1 MIVKLLW
8 FAFLMLFNIIVA
20 PVSTISRCRKENL
33 FGTPTISD
41 NGLPLLTENIFQTPP
56 ILFGPPLVYW
66 YLGYLSDPL
75 LLRTPP
81 PHPPTPTPPTLLFG
95 TGEYTG
101 FLKLLRRLLTNCKV
115 TKKFWREIMLIYE
128 LQKAFSFT
136 IRMYHIM
143 VLFVYKLI
151 RQQSFFAF
159 FLY

>member
-1 MIVKLLW
+1 MIGKLLW
-8 FAFLMLFNIIVA
+8 FSFLMLFNIIVA

-75 LLRTPP
+75 LLRPP
-81 PHPPTPTPPTLLFG
+81 PPPPPTLLLG

-115 TKKFWREIMLIYE
+115 TKKFWREIMLMSYR
-128 LQKAFSFT
+128 K
-136 IRMYHIM
+136 
-143 VLFVYKLI
+143 LFHSETECIISWY
-151 RQQSFFAF
+151 
-159 FLY
+159 FLFINL

>member
-56 ILFGPPLVYW
+56 ILFGPPPRL
-66 YLGYLSDPL
+66 LIFRLSVGSPL
-75 LLRTPP
+75 IKTPP
-81 PHPPTPTPPTLLFG
+81 PPPPPTLLLG

-115 TKKFWREIMLIYE
+115 TKKFWREIMLTYE
-128 LQKAFSFT
+128 LQKAFSFRN
-136 IRMYHIM
+136 RMYHIM